1 MKILESKNTYRNN
14 KQETETTTEDFLKAM
29 ATTTTKEDEGK
40 RKTNLPN
47 KFGAD
52 KGKIHWKKSSDL
64 LVT

>member
-29 ATTTTKEDEGK
+29 ATTTTEEDEGK

-52 KGKIHWKKSSDL
+52 K
-64 LVT
+64 